1 MYVRISNLR
10 GNWPKFCQGR
20 RSPWCQLGQSLT
32 KPPFFI
38 AVTDSRDWTELA
50 SFTSVLQLQYARKPH
65 TSTEKQRQMKKH
77 MHARTHART
86 HTHTHTDCTSP
97 RTALLSVDLPLLR
110 AELRNIDNSSS
121 FECCPFVALLPSG
134 IFSTA
139 SWQCKRQIK
148 NNLLTQFKYTLIH
161 RDHCNSN
168 FLNFTQVMQC

>member
-86 HTHTHTDCTSP
+86 HTHTQTVPPRGRLFSAWTCLCYAPSCETSTTVHP
-97 RTALLSVDLPLLR
+97 SNAALSLHFYRPASSQRLVDS
-110 AELRNIDNSSS
+110 A
-121 FECCPFVALLPSG
+121 SG
-134 IFSTA
+134 
-139 SWQCKRQIK
+139 K
-148 NNLLTQFKYTLIH
+148 
-161 RDHCNSN
+161 
-168 FLNFTQVMQC
+168 